1 MPDDLH
7 ANPCAGLIEAYETIT
22 RASHAMLAAAR
33 ADDWDGVARLE
44 AQCRALIADLRA
56 IAASQSLGAGEQ
68 RRRVQLLREILA
80 DDAEIRVRSEPWLC
94 ELERVVGTGPAGVGR

>member
-7 ANPCAGLIEAYETIT
+7 ANPRAGLIEAYERIA

-44 AQCRALIADLRA
+44 AQCRVLIADLRA
-56 IAASQSLGAGEQ
+56 MAASRSLGVGEQ

-80 DDAEIRVRSEPWLC
+80 ADAQMRVRSEPWLC
-94 ELERVVGTGPAGVGR
+94 ELERVVGTGPAGAGR